1 MNILIQLSHPA
12 HFHLFKNVAH
22 NLIADGNQVL
32 FVIKS
37 KDILETLLQNAGLPY
52 VNVNQH
58 AHRGSKF
65 GILWDMMVREWRII
79 KLCRKHKIDLLAG
92 STPEVAHVS
101 WLLHKHGLVIGEDDA
116 AVVPMFSKI
125 AGRFVRCLVTPSTC
139 NNGIMEPASVK
150 YLGYNE
156 LAYLHPNH
164 FSPDASVVK
173 GYGIDTEKPYFIMRF
188 AQLNAHHDVGIK
200 GINTEIAQ
208 RLIDILEG
216 SGLDHFDSDPASACS
231 LSPSS
236 GNKLV
241 LQTPTDPSQLVPL
254 STNSPTTNS
263 TSGNKPRI
271 YITSERPLEPQFEK
285 YRIKINPLDMHHV
298 MAFASL
304 YIGDSQTMA
313 AEAGV
318 LGVPFVRFN
327 DFVGRIGYL
336 RELEDK
342 YELGY
347 GIHASVLPADSP
359 IRRNDGSPQPSG
371 VEELYK
377 RVEQLVAMS
386 SDQRRKIWAERR
398 KQMLSDKID
407 CAKFLTYFIEQ
418 YPSSA
423 SEVKNATPEY
433 WTKFK

>member
-1 MNILIQLSHPA
+1 MNVLIQLSHPA

-22 NLIADGNQVL
+22 NLITDGNKVL

-58 AHRGSKF
+58 AHRGNKF
-65 GILWDMMVREWRII
+65 GILWDMLVREMRII
-79 KLCRKHKIDLLAG
+79 GLCKKHKIDLLAG

-101 WLLHKHGLVIGEDDA
+101 WLLRKHGLVIGEDDA

-139 NNGIMEPASVK
+139 DNGIMEPVSNK
-150 YLGYNE
+150 YPGYQE

-164 FSPDASVVK
+164 FIPSREVVEA
-173 GYGIDTEKPYFIMRF
+173 YGIDTSKPYFIMRF

-208 RLIDILEG
+208 RLIDIL
-216 SGLDHFDSDPASACS
+216 
-231 LSPSS
+231 
-236 GNKLV
+236 
-241 LQTPTDPSQLVPL
+241 
-254 STNSPTTNS
+254 
-263 TSGNKPRI
+263 KPHGRI
-271 YITSERPLEPQFEK
+271 YITSERPLEPQFEE

-298 MAFASL
+298 MVFASL

-336 RELEDK
+336 NELEND

-347 GIHASVLPADSP
+347 GIKASAE
-359 IRRNDGSPQPSG
+359 GSVDQLCSR
-371 VEELYK
+371 VEELVSMPSEE
-377 RVEQLVAMS
+377 RRSLFQ
-386 SDQRRKIWAERR
+386 QRREK
-398 KQMLSDKID
+398 MLSDKID
-407 CAKFLTYFIEQ
+407 CAKFLTYFIEH
-418 YPSSA
+418 YPSSVE
-423 SEVKNATPEY
+423 EVKGDDKSFWER
-433 WTKFK
+433 FK